1 MGRPWR
7 VAYTSTSL
15 AGSLS
20 AVRAG
25 LGMTVLPLEMVPAG
39 LAAVGEDAGLPPL
52 YDTEIALIEAPGL
65 SDTAHLLAE
74 HIIAALE
81 RGA

>member
-1 MGRPWR
+1 MHDKTADADIDGNYAWFR
-7 VAYTSTSL
+7 
-15 AGSLS
+15 
-20 AVRAG
+20 
-25 LGMTVLPLEMVPAG
+25 LGITVLPLEMVPPG
-39 LAAVGEDAGLPPL
+39 LMAVGGEAGPDVASLPPL

-65 SDTAHLLAE
+65 SDTAHLLAQ